1 VIVLRIL
8 ALAVLAWMFV
18 AILVLSTVA
27 LFAKM

>member
-1 VIVLRIL
+1 VILLRIF

-18 AILVLSTVA
+18 AVLVLSTVA